1 MGNPAFGFRDYN
13 EMFVKRAASG
23 GCGSEERAREA
34 ARAKEITGINSQN
47 DVNQMI
53 DWCRQEEEKKA
64 MDAAK
69 LSDMPAGP
77 SGPANTAGGSLS
89 NNEGILGSRGLTPAE
104 FDFVTGQ
111 ENKKLDAAL
120 EENRLTTIG
129 NFQLSNQSLLNDASK
144 YAVDGSI
151 AREQIQQDGANFR
164 TRYTADTSLDLQ
176 RIRNAGATEV
186 AQIERDATVFG
197 SLINSFNF

>member
-1 MGNPAFGFRDYN
+1 MPNPQFGFQDYD

-64 MDAAK
+64 MDAAS

-77 SGPANTAGGSLS
+77 TGPANTAGGSLTD
-89 NNEGILGSRGLTPAE
+89 NEGIFGRGLTPAE

-120 EENRLTTIG
+120 EESRLELLG
-129 NFQLSNQSLLNDASK
+129 NFQLSNQSLINDAQK

-151 AREQIQQDGANFR
+151 ARTQIEEDGANFR

-197 SLINSFNF
+197 SLVNSFSF

>member
-77 SGPANTAGGSLS
+77 SGPANTPGGSLS
-89 NNEGILGSRGLTPAE
+89 NSEGILGSRGLTPAE

-111 ENKKLDAAL
+111 EDAKLDKAAL
-120 EENRLTTIG
+120 TTHPIEG
-129 NFQLSNQSLLNDASK
+129 AAQMSRDR
-144 YAVDGSI
+144 AV
-151 AREQIQQDGANFR
+151 
-164 TRYTADTSLDLQ
+164 
-176 RIRNAGATEV
+176 ATELRKGAV
-186 AQIERDATVFG
+186 AMPLE
-197 SLINSFNF
+197 

>member
-53 DWCRQEEEKKA
+53 DWCRQEEEQKVA
-64 MDAAK
+64 ES

-89 NNEGILGSRGLTPAE
+89 DNEGILGSRGLTPAE

-111 ENKKLDAAL
+111 EDAKLNAAL
-120 EENRLTTIG
+120 EENRLETIG
-129 NFQLSNQSLLNDASK
+129 NFQLANQTLLNDSSK
-144 YAVDGSI
+144 YAVDAAV

-197 SLINSFNF
+197 SLINSFSF

>member
-64 MDAAK
+64 MDS

-77 SGPANTAGGSLS
+77 SGPANTAEGSLT
-89 NNEGILGSRGLTPAE
+89 NNEGIFGRGLTPAE

-129 NFQLSNQSLLNDASK
+129 NFQLSNQSLINDAAK
-144 YAVDGSI
+144 YAVDADI
-151 AREQIQQDGANFR
+151 AKTQIEEDASNFR

-197 SLINSFNF
+197 SLINSFSF

>member
-64 MDAAK
+64 MD
-69 LSDMPAGP
+69 LSNMPAGP

-89 NNEGILGSRGLTPAE
+89 NNEGIFGSRGLTPAE

-111 ENKKLDAAL
+111 EDAKLDAAL

-129 NFQLSNQSLLNDASK
+129 NFQLANQSLLNDAS
-144 YAVDGSI
+144 
-151 AREQIQQDGANFR
+151 IQQDGANFR
-164 TRYTADTSLDLQ
+164 TRYTADTSLDLE

-186 AQIERDATVFG
+186 AQIERDAAIFG
-197 SLINSFNF
+197 SLINSFSF

>member
-1 MGNPAFGFRDYN
+1 MANPAFGFRDYN

-47 DVNQMI
+47 DVNQMV

-64 MDAAK
+64 MDAAR

-77 SGPANTAGGSLS
+77 TGPANTAGGSLTD
-89 NNEGILGSRGLTPAE
+89 NEGIFGRGLTPAE

-120 EENRLTTIG
+120 EQDRITTLG
-129 NFQLSNQSLLNDASK
+129 NFQLSNQSLINDAAK
-144 YAVDGSI
+144 YAVDGDI
-151 AREQIQQDGANFR
+151 AQTQIEQDGANFR

-197 SLINSFNF
+197 SLVNSFSF

>member
-1 MGNPAFGFRDYN
+1 MPNPAFGFKDYD

-64 MDAAK
+64 NAAM
-69 LSDMPAGP
+69 LSNMPAGP
-77 SGPANTAGGSLS
+77 SGPANTAGGSLTD
-89 NNEGILGSRGLTPAE
+89 NEGIFGRGLTPAE

-111 ENKKLDAAL
+111 ENAKLDAAL
-120 EENRLTTIG
+120 EENRLETIG
-129 NFQLSNQSLLNDASK
+129 NFQLANQTLLNDASK
-144 YAVDGSI
+144 YAIDGSI
-151 AREQIQQDGANFR
+151 ARSQIEQDGANFR

-186 AQIERDATVFG
+186 AQIERDAAVFG

>member
-1 MGNPAFGFRDYN
+1 MPNPAFGFRDYN

-47 DVNQMI
+47 DVNQMV

-64 MDAAK
+64 MDAAR

-77 SGPANTAGGSLS
+77 TGPANTAGGSLTD
-89 NNEGILGSRGLTPAE
+89 NEGIFGRGLTPAE

-120 EENRLTTIG
+120 EQDRITTLG
-129 NFQLSNQSLLNDASK
+129 NFQLSNQSLINDAAK
-144 YAVDGSI
+144 YAVDGDI
-151 AREQIQQDGANFR
+151 AQTQIEQDGANFR

-197 SLINSFNF
+197 SLVNSFSF

>member
-1 MGNPAFGFRDYN
+1 MGNPAFGFRDYK
-13 EMFVKRAASG
+13 EKFVQRAASG

-77 SGPANTAGGSLS
+77 SGPANTPGGSLS
-89 NNEGILGSRGLTPAE
+89 NSEGILGSRGLTPAE

-111 ENKKLDAAL
+111 EDAKLDAAL

-129 NFQLSNQSLLNDASK
+129 NFQLANQSLLNDASK
-144 YAVDGSI
+144 YVVDGNI

-164 TRYTADTSLDLQ
+164 TRYTADTSLDLE

-197 SLINSFNF
+197 SLVNSFNF

>member
-1 MGNPAFGFRDYN
+1 MGNPAFGFRDYD

-64 MDAAK
+64 MD
-69 LSDMPAGP
+69 LSNMPAGP
-77 SGPANTAGGSLS
+77 SGPANTPGGSLS

-111 ENKKLDAAL
+111 ENAKLDAAL
-120 EENRLTTIG
+120 EENRLETIG
-129 NFQLSNQSLLNDASK
+129 NFQLANQTLLNDASK
-144 YAVDGSI
+144 YAIDGSI
-151 AREQIQQDGANFR
+151 TRSQIEQDGANFR

-186 AQIERDATVFG
+186 AQIERDAAVFG

>member
-1 MGNPAFGFRDYN
+1 MGNPAFGFKDYK
-13 EMFVKRAASG
+13 EKFVKRAASG

-64 MDAAK
+64 RDAAK

-77 SGPANTAGGSLS
+77 SGPANTPGGSIS
-89 NNEGILGSRGLTPAE
+89 NNEGIVGSRGLTPAE

-120 EENRLTTIG
+120 EENRLTTVG
-129 NFQLSNQSLLNDASK
+129 NFQLANQTLLNDASK
-144 YAVDGSI
+144 YAIDGSI
-151 AREQIQQDGANFR
+151 AREQIEQDGANFR
-164 TRYTADTSLDLQ
+164 TRYTADTSLDLE

-197 SLINSFNF
+197 SLINSFDF

>member
-64 MDAAK
+64 MD
-69 LSDMPAGP
+69 LSNMPAGP

-89 NNEGILGSRGLTPAE
+89 NNEGIFGSRGLTPAE

-111 ENKKLDAAL
+111 EDAKLDAAL

-129 NFQLSNQSLLNDASK
+129 NFQLANQSLLNDASK

-164 TRYTADTSLDLQ
+164 TRYTADTSLDLE

-186 AQIERDATVFG
+186 AQIERDAAIFG
-197 SLINSFNF
+197 SLINSFSF

>member
-1 MGNPAFGFRDYN
+1 MGNPAFGFRDYD

-64 MDAAK
+64 MD
-69 LSDMPAGP
+69 LSNMPAGP
-77 SGPANTAGGSLS
+77 SGPANTPGGSLS

-111 ENKKLDAAL
+111 EDAKLDAAL
-120 EENRLTTIG
+120 EENRLTTVG
-129 NFQLSNQSLLNDASK
+129 NFQLANQSLLNDASK
-144 YAVDGSI
+144 YVVDGNI

-164 TRYTADTSLDLQ
+164 TRYTADTSLDLE

-197 SLINSFNF
+197 SLVNSFNF

>member
-1 MGNPAFGFRDYN
+1 
-13 EMFVKRAASG
+13 MFVKRAASG

-64 MDAAK
+64 MD
-69 LSDMPAGP
+69 LSNMPAGP

-89 NNEGILGSRGLTPAE
+89 NNEGIFGSRGLTPAE

-111 ENKKLDAAL
+111 EDAKLDAAL

-129 NFQLSNQSLLNDASK
+129 NFQLANQSLLNDASK

-164 TRYTADTSLDLQ
+164 TRYTADTSLDLE

-186 AQIERDATVFG
+186 AQIERDAAIFG
-197 SLINSFNF
+197 SLINSFSF

>member
-64 MDAAK
+64 MDS

-77 SGPANTAGGSLS
+77 SGPANTAEGSLT
-89 NNEGILGSRGLTPAE
+89 NNEGIFGRGLTPAE

-129 NFQLSNQSLLNDASK
+129 NFQLSNQSLLNDATK
-144 YAVDGSI
+144 YAVDADI
-151 AREQIQQDGANFR
+151 AKTQIEEDASNFR

-197 SLINSFNF
+197 SLINSFSF